1 MSRGV
6 SLTSARLTGAAGGR
20 SGAGGDTL
28 FDAPTYADWVRGA
41 MRIKQSRPGVNIL
54 FESTIAEPTEA
65 LIDVV
70 REAFSDTVTSRYVS
84 VFADG
89 NRFAI
94 DAVAKR
100 YGLAADQIIATTG
113 ATGALAL
120 VLKALVDKGDHVLVE
135 RPGFDILA
143 RLAAEAGAWVEDLP
157 RSGPAH
163 GIDLDDLRRR
173 LTSRTRAVLITNL
186 HNPSGAWLPPAEIA
200 AIAAVV
206 ASVGAVLVVDEVY
219 ADFAAAEGAPP
230 AATLGPNIVTV
241 SSLTKVFGLFALK
254 FGWLAADA
262 GLVARLRRA
271 APDGDMGVSK
281 LSHAVAAHV
290 LEGPARFEA
299 HWRAL
304 LAATRPVAARH
315 AEALMADGLL
325 DGAFPAH
332 GCMYF
337 PRVPGVSD
345 TRALAQKLLEGFDV
359 LVAPG
364 ESFGAPGHIRIGFGA
379 DPAAIDE
386 GMQRLRQGLE
396 QLVRR

>member
-1 MSRGV
+1 M
-6 SLTSARLTGAAGGR
+6 TSVRLTGAAGGR
-20 SGAGGDTL
+20 SGAGSEAL

-41 MRIKQSRPGVNIL
+41 MRIKQARSDVSIL

-70 REAFSDTVTSRYVS
+70 REAFSEEVTSRYVS

-94 DAVAKR
+94 EAVARR

-135 RPGFDILA
+135 RPGFDLLA
-143 RLAAEAGAWVEDLP
+143 RMASEAGAWVEDLP

-173 LTSRTRAVLITNL
+173 LTPRTRAVLITNL
-186 HNPSGAWLPPAEIA
+186 HNPTGAWLPPAEIA
-200 AIAAVV
+200 AIAGVA

-262 GLVARLRRA
+262 DLVARLRRA

-304 LAATRPVAARH
+304 LAQTRPVAARH
-315 AEALMADGLL
+315 AETLVADGLL
-325 DGAFPAH
+325 EGAFPAH

-337 PRVPGVSD
+337 PRLPGVSD
-345 TRALAQKLLEGFDV
+345 TRALARALLEGFDV

-379 DPAAIDE
+379 DPAAIDQ
-386 GMQRLRQGLE
+386 GMQRLREGLE
-396 QLVRR
+396 QLVPR